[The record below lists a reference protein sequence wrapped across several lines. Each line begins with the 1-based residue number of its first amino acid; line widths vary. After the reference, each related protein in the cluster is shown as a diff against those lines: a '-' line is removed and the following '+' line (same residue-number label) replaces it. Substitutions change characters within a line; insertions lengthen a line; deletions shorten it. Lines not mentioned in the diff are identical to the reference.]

1 MLEELGHLV
10 SRALCAL
17 VALGGAIGAYV
28 LFHKLFIK
36 GSAVERQHARWR
48 VQFKLAPQETVTGLY
63 SGTSFGRVA
72 IAIEPNDGIDRALAF
87 VDAYSGGGYYRFFTG
102 AAPGSAWLMTF
113 PEAFPGAPYPSREA
127 PTRMSPAGETRTF
140 ELVHW
145 DDAYGRALSFWLEP
159 RGIHAVRA
167 LLAGAPAHAYEQAAS
182 VAIDSKVSPSPRVA
196 WAKASQ
202 LNDASGGA
210 LAGSVL
216 RRLSIGLFQAA
227 RASALSF
234 ALVGS

>member
-48 VQFKLAPQETVTGLY
+48 VQFKLAPQEMVTGLY
-63 SGTSFGRVA
+63 SGICYIGALRPGAGPASAGERFFRAIAVGATLRGAEVQVCTTSFGRVA
-72 IAIEPNDGIDRALAF
+72 IAVEPKDGIDRAAAF

-167 LLAGAPAHAYEQAAS
+167 LLAGAPAHA
-182 VAIDSKVSPSPRVA
+182 
-196 WAKASQ
+196 
-202 LNDASGGA
+202 
-210 LAGSVL
+210 
-216 RRLSIGLFQAA
+216 
-227 RASALSF
+227 
-234 ALVGS
+234 

>member
-63 SGTSFGRVA
+63 SGICYIGALRPGAGPASAGERFFRAIAVGATLRGAEVQVCTTSFGRVA

-167 LLAGAPAHAYEQAAS
+167 LLAGAPAHA
-182 VAIDSKVSPSPRVA
+182 
-196 WAKASQ
+196 
-202 LNDASGGA
+202 
-210 LAGSVL
+210 
-216 RRLSIGLFQAA
+216 
-227 RASALSF
+227 
-234 ALVGS
+234 